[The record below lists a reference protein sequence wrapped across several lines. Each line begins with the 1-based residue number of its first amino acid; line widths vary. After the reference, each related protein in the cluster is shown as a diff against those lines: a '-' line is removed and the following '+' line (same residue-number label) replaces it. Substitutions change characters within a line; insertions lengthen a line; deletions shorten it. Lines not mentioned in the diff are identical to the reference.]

1 MRELVT
7 GLGIALIGVL
17 LLALAAPLF
26 INFSDH
32 RGFFETQLS
41 EALGTKV
48 TIQGAING
56 RFLPFPVVT
65 LEQAQIGEA
74 GSGLELVI
82 QRLHLDIAVM
92 PLLKGEVQ
100 VLDALATKPKIKM
113 SLNADGS
120 LPGFSL
126 QGKSAPEQTN
136 DRDIASGLKNCGWNR
151 RN

>member
-1 MRELVT
+1 VRELVT

-32 RGFFETQLS
+32 RGFFEFQLS

-74 GSGLELVI
+74 GSGL
-82 QRLHLDIAVM
+82 
-92 PLLKGEVQ
+92 
-100 VLDALATKPKIKM
+100 
-113 SLNADGS
+113 
-120 LPGFSL
+120 
-126 QGKSAPEQTN
+126 
-136 DRDIASGLKNCGWNR
+136 
-151 RN
+151 